1 MGPSVSDLPKILLIV
16 EGERREA
23 DFFHALAEQCGI
35 PVAFYAVG
43 GNISMLY
50 GMMEKE
56 GFTCN
61 VKDLLLERVRDGQD
75 RQILE
80 QNYAETYLIFDCDAQ
95 HTQDKREHGTFS
107 DKEIAAHVM
116 ARVRKMA
123 EQLNNETDPTRGKLY
138 VNYPSIESY
147 RDADACYDESYRDA
161 RVALSDL
168 RRYKALTGRRRLA
181 SKRLDSFT
189 RGDFES
195 LMRMNVHKLN
205 AMLGDGWGPCAYAEY
220 RERSEQTTIAGR
232 EAASMQE
239 GFVEVLNTS
248 LFLPLDYFGAE
259 RFNMLFPRG

>member
-35 PVAFYAVG
+35 PAAFYAVG

-80 QNYAETYLIFDCDAQ
+80 QNYAETYFIFDCDAQ

-147 RDADACYDESYRDA
+147 RDADACYDESYR
-161 RVALSDL
+161 
-168 RRYKALTGRRRLA
+168 
-181 SKRLDSFT
+181 
-189 RGDFES
+189 S
-195 LMRMNVHKLN
+195 LMKKWPIGIKKNKDVCRKGGSSRAHEGKKVKKVGVMGQFSPLFENVERDLKSENSGIHLTLCFSFDFFITDLSGC
-205 AMLGDGWGPCAYAEY
+205 ASGLVGFAPLQGVDGKAPSG
-220 RERSEQTTIAGR
+220 Q
-232 EAASMQE
+232 
-239 GFVEVLNTS
+239 
-248 LFLPLDYFGAE
+248 
-259 RFNMLFPRG
+259 